1 MKKAVF
7 FDIDGTLI
15 DGAHG
20 RPHMSLETRR
30 AIQQLQQAGH
40 YTFIATGRP
49 YGFLDPELLDFGFD
63 GYVLM
68 NGALVILKDRVIY
81 EKALPAEMVDT
92 ICAACEEANV
102 DYLLAGRHHV
112 YIKPEFHLL
121 GDFYQMFSISRRL
134 FVEDFDR
141 SKVTAYKMEFLSADH
156 RGLDHVYERFTNQ
169 SGLSGVTGVMD
180 SFCHT
185 QFELY
190 ARSETK
196 GTGIRHA
203 LEYLSLP
210 VSQSYAFGDGD
221 NDMEMMETVGTS
233 LVMGNGKQALKNIAD
248 YVVPSVHEEGVAR
261 GIESYIL

>member
-20 RPHMSLETRR
+20 MPHMSAASRR
-30 AIQQLQQAGH
+30 AIHSLQQAGH

-49 YGFLDPELLDFGFD
+49 YAFLDPELLDFGFD

-68 NGALVILKDRVIY
+68 NGALVIRKDRIVY
-81 EKALPAEMVDT
+81 EKALPAAMVEA
-92 ICAACEEANV
+92 ICTVCEAVNV

-112 YIKPEFHLL
+112 YMKPECHLL
-121 GDFYQMFSISRRL
+121 GDFYQMFSISRNL
-134 FVEDFDR
+134 FVEQFDR
-141 SKVTAYKMEFLSADH
+141 QKVTAYKMEFLSADH
-156 RGLDHVYERFTNQ
+156 RGLDHVYEHFIHEP
-169 SGLSGVTGVMD
+169 GLSGVTGVMD
-180 SFCHT
+180 SCCHT

-196 GTGIRHA
+196 GTGIRHV
-203 LEYLSLP
+203 LDDLSLP

-221 NDMEMMETVGTS
+221 NDMDMMRTVGTA
-233 LVMGNGKQALKNIAD
+233 LVMGNGKQALKEMAD
-248 YVVPSVHEEGVAR
+248 HVVPSVHEEGVAR
-261 GIESYIL
+261 GIENYIL